1 MNSGLPLVLLAG
13 ALIGSAAA
21 LVLTACTQRHPI
33 LADALTAL
41 DERRP
46 LPPLPERVSSR
57 RSRLLL
63 PILRRIPVAVPDGD
77 LELLGIGRDRFL
89 IGAASS
95 ALSLAAAGPVL
106 GGVLA
111 VLDIGIPV
119 VVPTGLGVAGLLVG
133 WTSHARRTSE
143 RADQARDE
151 LRSALVSYL
160 QQVGLLRRGGAGV
173 STALTVPGMLL
184 TDSWA
189 MRRLRDELDLAQR
202 AGEMPWD
209 GLRRFGERV
218 DIDELTDLSTIAA
231 TAEQDGAAVVG
242 TLLARAE
249 SLSDELLADEHAAAH
264 RASGQMSTP
273 GALQVFLIAAWVLFP
288 AGTALLT
295 SV

>member
-1 MNSGLPLVLLAG
+1 MTAGLPLVLLAG
-13 ALIGSAAA
+13 ALIGTAAA
-21 LVLTACTQRHPI
+21 LVIAAITHRHPM
-33 LADALTAL
+33 LADALAAL
-41 DERRP
+41 DERTP
-46 LPPLPERVSSR
+46 LPALPERGS

-63 PILRRIPVAVPDGD
+63 PILRRLPIAVADGD
-77 LELLGIGRDRFL
+77 LELLGLGRDRFL

-111 VLDIGIPV
+111 VLDIGIPL
-119 VVPTGLGVAGLLVG
+119 VVPTGLGVVGLLVG
-133 WTSHARRTSE
+133 WTSHARRIQE

-231 TAEQDGAAVVG
+231 TAGQDGAAVVG